1 MADDRRRRETSSF
14 NVATGKPVPGVPIKP
29 AAPAPSKPVTLP
41 PSKPAAPTTKTG
53 VAAAPT
59 TKTGVAA
66 APTTKTGVAA
76 APARTATNDSFAPPS
91 RTMIGVGT
99 APRDPRAPVIVPIRY
114 RYESIID
121 FVETQSANV
130 SRSGMFVTTNESL
143 PLGTVLD
150 FEFALS
156 DGFCLLKGKA
166 EVVRVSHTPPR
177 GLGLRFQQLDAPS
190 QKLIDR
196 IVEVNAQEGK
206 KPTVSMDFAP
216 NDGGGTRAG
225 PAPSTGVGGVVWRE
239 GEVSIQLNPTTAS
252 YFVYNPLLNIRLGGF
267 VVPSDREVP
276 LGTVFS
282 VTIASAAGPT
292 LFAGKGKVVAKHEKR
307 LGIRLSDVDK
317 AVLARLQAE
326 VTKLAPSK

>member
-1 MADDRRRRETSSF
+1 MADERRRKETASF
-14 NVATGKPVPGVPIKP
+14 NVVTGKPIPGVPNKP
-29 AAPAPSKPVTLP
+29 AAMAPSKPVTLP
-41 PSKPAAPTTKTG
+41 PSKPAMAPTTKTG
-53 VAAAPT
+53 GAA
-59 TKTGVAA
+59 V
-66 APTTKTGVAA
+66 
-76 APARTATNDSFAPPS
+76 PARPAAQDSFAPPS

-282 VTIASAAGPT
+282 VTIASASGPT
-292 LFAGKGKVVAKHEKR
+292 LFAGKGKVVAKHERR
-307 LGIRLSDVDK
+307 LGIRLMEVEK
-317 AVLARLQAE
+317 PVLARLQAE

>member
-1 MADDRRRRETSSF
+1 MADERRRKDTVSSF
-14 NVATGKPVPGVPIKP
+14 TAVQP
-29 AAPAPSKPVTLP
+29 
-41 PSKPAAPTTKTG
+41 KTG
-53 VAAAPT
+53 
-59 TKTGVAA
+59 
-66 APTTKTGVAA
+66 
-76 APARTATNDSFAPPS
+76 NESFAPPS
-91 RTMIGVGT
+91 RTMTGVGPS
-99 APRDPRAPVIVPIRY
+99 PRDPRAPVVVPIRY

-121 FVETQSANV
+121 FVETQSVNV

-166 EVVRVSHTPPR
+166 DVVRVSHTPPR
-177 GLGLRFQQLDAPS
+177 GLGLRFQQLDGPS

-196 IVEVNAQEGK
+196 IIEVNAREGK

-216 NDGGGTRAG
+216 LETAS
-225 PAPSTGVGGVVWRE
+225 APKARQPVTAVGGVAWKE
-239 GEVSIQLNPTTAS
+239 GQVSIQLNPTTAS

-276 LGTVFS
+276 LGTVFA
-282 VTIASAAGPT
+282 VNIAGASGET

-307 LGIRLSDVDK
+307 VGIRLTDVEK
-317 AVLARLQAE
+317 PVLQRLQSE
-326 VTKLAPSK
+326 ITKLAPSK

>member
-1 MADDRRRRETSSF
+1 MADERRRKETASF
-14 NVATGKPVPGVPIKP
+14 TVVPTKS
-29 AAPAPSKPVTLP
+29 APAV
-41 PSKPAAPTTKTG
+41 PTKSG
-53 VAAAPT
+53 H
-59 TKTGVAA
+59 
-66 APTTKTGVAA
+66 
-76 APARTATNDSFAPPS
+76 DSFGSAP
-91 RTMIGVGT
+91 RTMIGVGPS
-99 APRDPRAPVIVPIRY
+99 PRDPRAPVVVPIRY

-166 EVVRVSHTPPR
+166 DVVRVSHTPPR
-177 GLGLRFQQLDAPS
+177 GLGLRFQQLDGPS

-196 IVEVNAQEGK
+196 IIEVNAREGK

-216 NDGGGTRAG
+216 MEGGGTR
-225 PAPSTGVGGVVWRE
+225 TGTTAVGGVAWKE
-239 GEVSIQLNPTTAS
+239 SEVSIQLNPSTAT

-276 LGTVFS
+276 LGTVFTVS
-282 VTIASAAGPT
+282 IASATGET

-307 LGIRLSDVDK
+307 LGIRLTDVEK
-317 AVLARLQAE
+317 TVLQRLQAE

>member
-1 MADDRRRRETSSF
+1 MADERRRKETASF
-14 NVATGKPVPGVPIKP
+14 NVVTGKPVPVAPGKPATLPPGKAAP
-29 AAPAPSKPVTLP
+29 AAPAR
-41 PSKPAAPTTKTG
+41 PAH
-53 VAAAPT
+53 
-59 TKTGVAA
+59 
-66 APTTKTGVAA
+66 
-76 APARTATNDSFAPPS
+76 DSFGSPS
-91 RTMIGVGT
+91 RTMIGVGAT
-99 APRDPRAPVIVPIRY
+99 PRDPRAPVIVPIRY

-130 SRSGMFVTTNESL
+130 SRSGMFVTTNEAL

-166 EVVRVSHTPPR
+166 DVVRVSHTPPR

-190 QKLIDR
+190 QKLIER
-196 IVEVNAQEGK
+196 IVEVNALEGK
-206 KPTVSMDFAP
+206 RPTVSMDFAP
-216 NDGGGTRAG
+216 VEAGGGTRAG
-225 PAPSTGVGGVVWRE
+225 QAPSTGVGGVAWRE

-282 VTIASAAGPT
+282 VTIASASGPV
-292 LFAGKGKVVAKHEKR
+292 LFAGKGKVVAKHERR
-307 LGIRLSDVDK
+307 LGIRLTDVEK
-317 AVLARLQAE
+317 PVLARLQAE